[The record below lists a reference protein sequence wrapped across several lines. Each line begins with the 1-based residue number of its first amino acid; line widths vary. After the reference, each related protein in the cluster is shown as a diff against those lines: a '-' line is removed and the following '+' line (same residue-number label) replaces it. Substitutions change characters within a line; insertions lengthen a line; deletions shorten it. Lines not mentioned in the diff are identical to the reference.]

1 MRRQRGV
8 TLVELVVAIVVIAM
22 AGSALI
28 GTLSYLAGTSGT
40 TMRQAQAQAI
50 ADAYLGEI
58 TGKSF
63 TDPDGVDGEA
73 NRPQF
78 DDVND
83 YIGFATAEPGNFLV
97 TVAVNAGTLTGV
109 PNNAV
114 WRVDVSVEYDANTT
128 VVATGYRTNHP

>member
-40 TMRQAQAQAI
+40 TLRQAQAQAI
-50 ADAYLGEI
+50 ADAYLAEI
-58 TGKSF
+58 NGKSF

-73 NRPQF
+73 NRALF

-83 YIGFATAEPGNFLV
+83 YIGFAASEPGNFPV
-97 TVAVNAGTLTGV
+97 NVAVNAGTLTGI

-114 WRVDVSVEYDANTT
+114 FRIDVSVEYDTNATA
-128 VVATGYRTNHP
+128 VATGYRTNRP

>member
-1 MRRQRGV
+1 MKRQRGV

-22 AGSALI
+22 AGSALV

-50 ADAYLGEI
+50 ADAYLAEI
-58 TGKSF
+58 TGKNF
-63 TDPDGVDGEA
+63 ADPDVDGEA
-73 NRPQF
+73 NRALF

-83 YIGFATAEPGNFLV
+83 YADFAGAEPGNFFV
-97 TVAVNAGTLTGV
+97 SVEVNAGALTGI

-114 WRVDVSVEYDANTT
+114 WRVDVSVAYDANGT
-128 VVATGYRTNHP
+128 VVATGYRTNRP